1 MQRCQE
7 LLAEVACCRCT
18 ISSVHAAMQFVRRCA
33 SYVRCLPH
41 YKEHRCASLGL
52 RRHTS
57 KKSIYLSRVSIKK
70 KMAAVA
76 PAPVPVAPIPG
87 APAPPSASLYVGD
100 LNKDVREEHLFEIFS
115 VVGPID
121 SIRVLRDHISRVSLG
136 YAYVNFSSAQDAERA
151 LETLNYYGIKGRP
164 LRIMWKQRD
173 PSMRK
178 SGAGNIFIKNIDAS
192 VTSRDL
198 LDTFSQF
205 GNILS
210 CKVASSDDGKSK
222 GFGFVQYQTKE
233 EAERAVKSTNG
244 QKLTPT
250 QSVALIVAHYVPAEK
265 RHAGRS
271 FTNVF
276 VKNFRDDVTDEQLAA
291 AFASCGKITS
301 AVVARDANGKS
312 KRHGFCNFET
322 PEAAVKCVD
331 QFNDTETLAMAG
343 EKIGVMQHLKK
354 SEYARLRTLP
364 SKGGPDKAPFQGTN
378 LYVKYLD
385 DDVNDEKLRE
395 MFAACGQITSAKVE
409 MDKEKGVSKGFGYVN
424 FSTPEEATKAVT
436 EMNGKT
442 VGTKPLYVSLHM
454 SSDQRKQY
462 ILSQSMRQPSFRTP
476 MYNPGMMPYNIYP
489 GMMGAMPYGQQFPQ
503 NRMMGGMRPVGAPG
517 RMMPG
522 QGHAGPRNAPFMG
535 PGQMAV
541 RPPRSNNLPG
551 GPGMGAAPA
560 RPAAPGQPQAVF
572 KQQARNVPSAAPG
585 APAAAAPSQNKHDL
599 AAMLAQASP
608 EQQKQMLGERL
619 YMLIIPTQPQ
629 LAGKI
634 TGMLLEGL
642 DTAELLGLIDSPLA
656 LDEKIKLALEAL
668 QKHSKA

>member
-1 MQRCQE
+1 
-7 LLAEVACCRCT
+7 
-18 ISSVHAAMQFVRRCA
+18 
-33 SYVRCLPH
+33 
-41 YKEHRCASLGL
+41 
-52 RRHTS
+52 
-57 KKSIYLSRVSIKK
+57 
-70 KMAAVA
+70 MAANVA
-76 PAPVPVAPIPG
+76 APVAPIAG
-87 APAPPSASLYVGD
+87 ATAAPPSASLYVGD

-151 LETLNYYGIKGRP
+151 LETLNYYVIKGRP

-222 GFGFVQYQTKE
+222 GFGFVQYQTRE

-250 QSVALIVAHYVPAEK
+250 QSLALIVAHYVPAEK
-265 RHAGRS
+265 RHVGRS
-271 FTNVF
+271 FTNVL

-301 AVVARDANGKS
+301 AVVSRDANGKS

-322 PEAAVKCVD
+322 AESAVKCIE
-331 QFNDTETLAMAG
+331 QFNDTETIAVAG
-343 EKIGVMQHLKK
+343 EKISVVQHLKK
-354 SEYARLRTLP
+354 SDYLRVRQMST
-364 SKGGPDKAPFQGTN
+364 KGGPDKAPFQGTN

-436 EMNGKT
+436 ELNGKT
-442 VGTKPLYVSLHM
+442 IGTKPLYVSLHM
-454 SSDQRKQY
+454 PKITRLPFLAQ
-462 ILSQSMRQPSFRTP
+462 QSMSRPAPYGRGPQ
-476 MYNPGMMPYNIYP
+476 MYNPMAYGMYP
-489 GMMGAMPYGQQFPQ
+489 GMPMGGMPYGGQGGFPQ
-503 NRMMGGMRPVGAPG
+503 NRMMGMRPVG

-522 QGHAGPRNAPFMG
+522 QGPAGPRNAPFMG

-541 RPPRSNNLPG
+541 RPPRANPAG
-551 GPGMGAAPA
+551 GPAIAAAPA
-560 RPAAPGQPQAVF
+560 RPAGPGQPQAVF

-585 APAAAAPSQNKHDL
+585 APAAAAPAQNKNDL
-599 AAMLAQASP
+599 AAMLAQATP

>member
-1 MQRCQE
+1 
-7 LLAEVACCRCT
+7 
-18 ISSVHAAMQFVRRCA
+18 
-33 SYVRCLPH
+33 
-41 YKEHRCASLGL
+41 
-52 RRHTS
+52 
-57 KKSIYLSRVSIKK
+57 
-70 KMAAVA
+70 MAAPVVA
-76 PAPVPVAPIPG
+76 SVPGAPVPG

-100 LNKDVREEHLFEIFS
+100 LNKDVREEQLFEIFS

-151 LETLNYYGIKGRP
+151 LDSLNYYMIKGRP

-178 SGAGNIFIKNIDAS
+178 SGAGNIFIKNTDAS

-210 CKVASSDDGKSK
+210 CKVACSDDGKSK
-222 GFGFVQYQTKE
+222 GFGFVQYQTRE

-250 QSVALIVAHYVPAEK
+250 QLLPLIVAHYVPHEK
-265 RHAGRS
+265 RHAGKA
-271 FTNVF
+271 FTNVY
-276 VKNFRDDVTDEQLAA
+276 VKNFREDVTDEQFQA
-291 AFASCGKITS
+291 AFAVCGKITS
-301 AVVARDANGKS
+301 AVVAREGGKS
-312 KRHGFCNFET
+312 KRHGYVNFET
-322 PEAAVKCVD
+322 PESAVKMIE
-331 QFNDTETLAMAG
+331 QFNDSETLAVAG
-343 EKIGVMQHLKK
+343 EKIFVCQHQKK
-354 SEYARLRTLP
+354 GRAKPRVA
-364 SKGGPDKAPFQGTN
+364 DNKAPFQGTN

-395 MFAACGQITSAKVE
+395 MFTACGQITSAVVQK
-409 MDKEKGVSKGFGYVN
+409 DDKGVSKGFGYVN
-424 FSTPEEATKAVT
+424 FSSPEEATKAVT

-442 VGTKPLYVSLHM
+442 IGTKPLYVSLHM
-454 SSDQRKQY
+454 DKKFRLQY
-462 ILSQSMRQPSFRTP
+462 ITQQSMNRPQYPRGAP
-476 MYNPGMMPYNIYP
+476 MYNP
-489 GMMGAMPYGQQFPQ
+489 MPYGMYPNMMGGMPYGGQQQFPQ
-503 NRMMGGMRPVGAPG
+503 NRMMMRPFGAGPG

-522 QGHAGPRNAPFMG
+522 QGPAGPRNAPFMG

-541 RPPRSNNLPG
+541 RPPRTNPAG
-551 GPGMGAAPA
+551 GPPMGAAPA
-560 RPAAPGQPQAVF
+560 RPAGPGQPQAVF
-572 KQQARNVPSAAPG
+572 KTQARNVPSSAPG
-585 APAAAAPSQNKHDL
+585 APATSAPAQNKNDL
-599 AAMLAQASP
+599 AAMLANASP

-668 QKHSKA
+668 QKHTKA

>member
-1 MQRCQE
+1 MCF
-7 LLAEVACCRCT
+7 CN
-18 ISSVHAAMQFVRRCA
+18 I
-33 SYVRCLPH
+33 
-41 YKEHRCASLGL
+41 L
-52 RRHTS
+52 R
-57 KKSIYLSRVSIKK
+57 
-70 KMAAVA
+70 M
-76 PAPVPVAPIPG
+76 
-87 APAPPSASLYVGD
+87 YVGD
-100 LNKDVREEHLFEIFS
+100 LNKDVGEEHLFEIFS
-115 VVGPID
+115 VVGPLK
-121 SIRVLRDHISRVSLG
+121 SIRVLRDHISKESLG

-151 LETLNYYGIKGRP
+151 LETLNYYMIKGRP

-178 SGAGNIFIKNIDAS
+178 SGAGNIFIKNTDAS

-210 CKVASSDDGKSK
+210 CKVACSDDGKSK
-222 GFGFVQYQTKE
+222 GFGFVQYQTRE

-244 QKLTPT
+244 QRFGASASSSAP
-250 QSVALIVAHYVPAEK
+250 ALIVAHYVPHEK
-265 RHAGRS
+265 RHAGKA

-276 VKNFRDDVTDEQLAA
+276 VKNFREDVTDEQFQA
-291 AFASCGKITS
+291 AFAVCGKITS
-301 AVVARDANGKS
+301 AVVARENGKS
-312 KRHGFCNFET
+312 KRHGYVNFET
-322 PEAAVKCVD
+322 PESAVKCIE
-331 QFNDTETLAMAG
+331 QFNDSETLAVAG
-343 EKIGVMQHLKK
+343 EKIAVVQHLKK
-354 SEYARLRTLP
+354 TEYSRQRQNTA
-364 SKGGPDKAPFQGTN
+364 KGGADKAPFQGTN

-395 MFAACGQITSAKVE
+395 LFAGCGQITSAVVA
-409 MDKEKGVSKGFGYVN
+409 MDSEKGVSKGFGYVN

-442 VGTKPLYVSLHM
+442 IGTKPLYVSLHM
-454 SSDQRKQY
+454 NSDQRKQY
-462 ILSQSMRQPSFRTP
+462 ILSQSMRSAPNYGRAP
-476 MYNPGMMPYNIYP
+476 MYNPGMAMPYGMYP
-489 GMMGAMPYGQQFPQ
+489 GMMGGMPYGGQQFPQ
-503 NRMMGGMRPVGAPG
+503 NRMMGMRPVGAGPG

-522 QGHAGPRNAPFMG
+522 QGPAGPRNAPFMG

-541 RPPRSNNLPG
+541 RPPRANPAG
-551 GPGMGAAPA
+551 GPPMGAAPA
-560 RPAAPGQPQAVF
+560 RPAGPGQPQAVY

-585 APAAAAPSQNKHDL
+585 APATSAPAQNKNDL
-599 AAMLAQASP
+599 AAMLANASP

-668 QKHSKA
+668 QKHTKA